1 MKGGYSGAWSERCP
15 WYIADPRPLPKKPA
29 AAVVTSDAAAAA
41 AAPPAEAPPPGAH
54 VTATPTACFEEPTPH
69 VQLLPSDPDSLA
81 GVPSA
86 QIAGTPAAQPMPPDS
101 GNPTQSSQDRP
112 SAARRS
118 KRRRTDARKGRG
130 ATMNAHRTKVSPQ
143 SVVKTFDV
151 FYAAF
156 KHMYDLAHTRFEA
169 PDASQVPDIGVGTA
183 YAEALTS
190 VLTWEG
196 MALTPS
202 QTAMLPSICTL
213 MWGYVAPL
221 SELSLRFVYDIET
234 TQLVYFGSPPP
245 RDIPSSHSAMEV
257 EGGEATALQASGPVV
272 LDALPAST
280 PGAGDADLSA
290 GIADVPNPAK
300 PAKPAKH
307 VDGLVVSG
315 MGKLVVETL
324 CNTGAPLNITF
335 LSPVRKI
342 EWDDGGC
349 VTTTDRGLQIRS
361 RCRPRATY
369 SFAHISDFHTDPL
382 ASCDGDHGSLPRQPP
397 ASRIAHAHVPKSV
410 SVYMLS
416 DFAAA

>member
-1 MKGGYSGAWSERCP
+1 
-15 WYIADPRPLPKKPA
+15 
-29 AAVVTSDAAAAA
+29 
-41 AAPPAEAPPPGAH
+41 
-54 VTATPTACFEEPTPH
+54 
-69 VQLLPSDPDSLA
+69 
-81 GVPSA
+81 
-86 QIAGTPAAQPMPPDS
+86 
-101 GNPTQSSQDRP
+101 
-112 SAARRS
+112 
-118 KRRRTDARKGRG
+118 
-130 ATMNAHRTKVSPQ
+130 MNAHRTKVSPQ

-169 PDASQVPDIGVGTA
+169 PDGSQVPDIGVGTA

-290 GIADVPNPAK
+290 GIADVPNPAN

-382 ASCDGDHGSLPRQPP
+382 ASCDGDHGSLPRHPP
-397 ASRIAHAHVPKSV
+397 ASRIAHAHAQKSV
-410 SVYMLS
+410 SAYMLC